1 MEKERRILVIG
12 ATNTDIAGECFFPM
26 VLEDSNIGSVST
38 SLGGVGHNI
47 ALNASSLG
55 ASVTFIT
62 ALGNDVF
69 GRNAI
74 KEMEGLMDISHSI
87 FSSSRSGVYLYV
99 TDEKGDMHVAV
110 NDMAIVK
117 EITASFLDENR
128 KIIEDSPVV
137 IVDANLESETIAK
150 ASSLSRGLVL
160 ADAVST
166 LKAERVVQ
174 SLGNIDIL
182 KPNIMELE
190 FLSGMKIEDRSS
202 LKRAAWSLLDRG
214 VGAILATDGRKGAYF
229 ISSDT
234 FLHSGIGKVE
244 VKNTN
249 GAGDAFLAGFAY
261 AYSADR
267 DAASAL
273 AFASASASITAG
285 SEETV
290 SGEIN
295 ADLVYGLA
303 KEIEIEKIS

>member
-47 ALNASSLG
+47 ALNASRLG

-117 EITASFLDENR
+117 EITASFLDEKR
-128 KIIEDSPVV
+128 KIIEDS
-137 IVDANLESETIAK
+137 
-150 ASSLSRGLVL
+150 
-160 ADAVST
+160 
-166 LKAERVVQ
+166 
-174 SLGNIDIL
+174 
-182 KPNIMELE
+182 
-190 FLSGMKIEDRSS
+190 
-202 LKRAAWSLLDRG
+202 LLW
-214 VGAILATDGRKGAYF
+214 L
-229 ISSDT
+229 
-234 FLHSGIGKVE
+234 
-244 VKNTN
+244 
-249 GAGDAFLAGFAY
+249 
-261 AYSADR
+261 
-267 DAASAL
+267 
-273 AFASASASITAG
+273 
-285 SEETV
+285 
-290 SGEIN
+290 
-295 ADLVYGLA
+295 
-303 KEIEIEKIS
+303 